1 MRVVVVGAGLAGL
14 SAAEVLLDNGVDVV
28 LVEAG
33 DRFGGRART
42 VRDSFIAGQWAESGA
57 EWVDTTHERM
67 HELMRRFGVEVEPT
81 AMKWTTIRRWIHW
94 QGNPYRGDDIARLDP
109 DLFARVEAYED
120 AVERHAADIVDP
132 ADPTTHPEADP
143 LDTRSLGDMMRECGL
158 DGAAALLARRN
169 SEGEFA
175 ASPERVSLLF
185 VAQQR
190 AAEEHAARRL
200 GVDVRAHRVA
210 GGVSSIAERWGSHVA
225 PHLDLRFGAC
235 LVAVEHDDD
244 RVVVEMADGTRL
256 VADHVVLATS
266 LVPLRSVDWRPGAP
280 ADLAA
285 AIGGLGYGT
294 ITKTAVQFA
303 RRQWAEGYGTTD
315 TVAQRLYDCTIDQT
329 GEAGILMSYC
339 GGEGGR
345 RLGQWSEDE
354 RVRVIEDDMR
364 RVHSVD
370 AATLGWFSRSWSADP
385 SFGGSYAVY
394 EPGQVTR
401 FWKVLREPW
410 GRVHLAGEHV
420 ATCTGYMEGAVESGD
435 NVARRLITG

>member
-14 SAAEVLLDNGVDVV
+14 SAAEVLERNGVDAV

-42 VRDSFIAGQWAESGA
+42 VRDRFTAGQWAESGA

-67 HELMRRFGVEVEPT
+67 YELLRRFGVEVEPT

-94 QGNPYRGDDIARLDP
+94 HGRQYRGGDVARLDP
-109 DLFARVEAYED
+109 DLFARVDAYED
-120 AVERHAADIVDP
+120 IVDGHGAAIDDP
-132 ADPTTHPEADP
+132 ADPTRHPDAGR
-143 LDTRSLGDMMRECGL
+143 LDALSLGDVMRECGL

-175 ASPERVSLLF
+175 ASPDRVSLLF

-190 AAEEHAARRL
+190 AEENRAARRL
-200 GVDVRAHRVA
+200 GVDVRANRVV
-210 GGVSSIAERWGSHVA
+210 GGVSTIAERWGS
-225 PHLDLRFGAC
+225 DLASRVDVRLSTP
-235 LVAVEHDDD
+235 LVAVEQDVD
-244 RVVVEMADGTRL
+244 RVVAETADGTRL

-266 LVPLRSVDWRPGAP
+266 LVPLRSLDWRPSPP
-280 ADLAA
+280 ADLAT
-285 AIGGLGYGT
+285 AISELGYGT

-303 RRQWAEGYGTTD
+303 GRQWSEGYGTTD
-315 TVAQRLYDCTIDQT
+315 TVAQRLYECTVDQA

-339 GGEGGR
+339 GGEGGEQ
-345 RLGQWSEDE
+345 LGHLTEDE
-354 RVRVIEDDMR
+354 RRRAVEDDMR
-364 RVHSVD
+364 RVHSID
-370 AATLGWFSRSWSADP
+370 SPSLGSFSRSWSTDP
-385 SFGGSYAVY
+385 WFGGAYAVY
-394 EPGQVTR
+394 EPGQVTK

-435 NVARRLITG
+435 SVARRLLAG